1 MIVVGLTGGIGSGKS
16 TVARLLVERGAVLVD
31 ADQLARQV
39 LERGTEGLARVVERF
54 GPGVLLADGALDRT
68 GLAAVVFT
76 DGSALADLNAIV
88 HPAVATLMAERLAS
102 LAGTDE
108 IVVLDIPLLA
118 EGHGRDRHDMA
129 GVLVVDAPVDL
140 AVERLVTS
148 RGMDRD
154 DAELR
159 VAAQATREQ
168 RLAVADF
175 VIVNMG
181 TLAELAIMVDRAWA
195 WMCSL
200 RGAAG

>member
-1 MIVVGLTGGIGSGKS
+1 M
-16 TVARLLVERGAVLVD
+16 
-31 ADQLARQV
+31 